1 MIDDIV
7 ALIAFPDYGME
18 NNGKLFIWDGE
29 NLTPQTFEQ
38 VSSLEKAVISVNFS
52 TVASEILNHQRPM
65 PKTVVDLQELIIA
78 VSKEPKVSKIREEFS
93 FGKLLKRFG
102 LSDDTFKEF
111 SKLNYSSKN
120 FESDTLKQVG
130 ESMLQAFK
138 VISRLASIRGEWE
151 RFIKVEVPVANALLN
166 DLWKGV
172 GFDAVRLGD
181 FREQIEFDYY
191 KALKSF
197 STKHDLPLEVPSNKN
212 LEKILENAGFD
223 LNNESIDYLLE
234 FVSLKNGLGEDVQN
248 LQKLKVTRDAL
259 NGISHKKSKSFP
271 HVITQGTRTS
281 RILLKSPALQNISK
295 KYRSI
300 LVPASGKKYSYVD
313 YDQFEVGIMGVLS
326 GDPVLLEL
334 YQQNDLYQDMAKK
347 LFDDNSK
354 RKQAK
359 KLFLSYAYGMT
370 RKNLIKAA
378 VNLGSTKIK
387 AKDAFDQ
394 FSVFETWKK
403 TIAKELTESRKIGT
417 SMGNYFYL
425 QHNHK
430 PSSKDIRSGISQKV
444 QGTGALIFK
453 LALLEINK
461 QQQFRV
467 VLPMHDAVLVEHDLE
482 LSTNVIVTIFENTMT
497 EFFDNNING
506 KASISDFSVSFP

>member
-1 MIDDIV
+1 MIDDIA

-29 NLTPQTFEQ
+29 NLSPQTFVQ
-38 VSSLEKAVISVNFS
+38 ISSLEKAVISLDFS
-52 TVASEILNHQRPM
+52 TVASEILNHGLLV
-65 PKTVVDLQELIIA
+65 PKTIVDLQELIIA
-78 VSKEPKVSKIREEFS
+78 VSKEPKVSKVREEIS

-111 SKLNYSSKN
+111 SELNYSSQN
-120 FESDTLKQVG
+120 FEHDTLKQVG

-138 VISRLASIRGEWE
+138 VISRLASIRSEWK

-166 DLWKGV
+166 DLWQGV
-172 GFDAVRLGD
+172 DFDAEKLGA

-197 STKHDLPLEVPSNKN
+197 STKHDLPLDVPSDKK

-223 LNNESIDYLLE
+223 LNNESMNYLLE
-234 FVSLKNGLGEDVQN
+234 FISLENDLGEDVQN

-259 NGISHKKSKSFP
+259 NGISHKKSKTFP
-271 HVITQGTRTS
+271 YVITQGTRTS

-300 LVPASGKKYSYVD
+300 LIPATGKKYSYVD

-334 YQQNDLYQDMAKK
+334 YQQNDLYQDMAEK
-347 LFDDNSK
+347 LFEDSSM

-370 RKNLIKAA
+370 RKNLFKAA
-378 VNLGSTKIK
+378 ISLGSTKIK
-387 AKDAFDQ
+387 VKEAFDQ
-394 FSVFETWKK
+394 FGVFETWKK

-425 QHNHK
+425 QHNHN
-430 PSSKDIRSGISQKV
+430 PSAKEIRSGISQKV

-453 LALLEINK
+453 MALLEINK
-461 QQQFRV
+461 QQQFRM
-467 VLPMHDAVLVEHDLE
+467 VLPMHDALLVEHDIG
-482 LSTNVIVTIFENTMT
+482 LSPDLIVTIFENTMT
-497 EFFDNNING
+497 EFFDNKING
-506 KASISDFSVSFP
+506 KASISDFVA